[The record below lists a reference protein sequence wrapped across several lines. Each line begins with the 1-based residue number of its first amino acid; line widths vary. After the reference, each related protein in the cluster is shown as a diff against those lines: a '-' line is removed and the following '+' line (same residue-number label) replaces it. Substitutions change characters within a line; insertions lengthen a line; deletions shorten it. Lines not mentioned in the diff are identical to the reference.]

1 MSQDNEKSLQDVM
14 SGDLFVS
21 SKGEMVETLKFME
34 GHAVPL
40 TQYQVAAMAY
50 CEYLDKKNKSNIMG
64 IFSKAIKQHTKDMAK
79 PSIFIDV
86 IEALTLADRI
96 KGNVRL
102 NNIFRGNNEK

>member
-1 MSQDNEKSLQDVM
+1 MSAQGEKTLQDVM
-14 SGDLFVS
+14 SGDLFAS
-21 SKGEMVETLKFME
+21 SRGEMVETLKFME

-64 IFSKAIKQHTKDMAK
+64 IFTRNLKKHTKDMAK
-79 PSIFIDV
+79 PKVFIDV

-96 KGNVRL
+96 KGNVRM
-102 NNIFRGNNEK
+102 NNIFGNQGNK

>member
-1 MSQDNEKSLQDVM
+1 
-14 SGDLFVS
+14 
-21 SKGEMVETLKFME
+21 
-34 GHAVPL
+34 
-40 TQYQVAAMAY
+40 
-50 CEYLDKKNKSNIMG
+50 MG